1 MTICDAHVHFGWW
14 NPAPGDSAN
23 RYYSAER
30 TVRFLR
36 RQGVGAFCFSV
47 SSAQDPSW
55 PQERLLDE
63 YRAMLALAPKA
74 AFPFYWLTDAAFARD
89 PTLHTLLPEAIPWR
103 GLKLH
108 NEESDWFGRPEALWW
123 VMAFAHE
130 RGLAV
135 QFHTGGSR
143 SDAGRYRDVCRM
155 FPEVKIDLA
164 HGRPVDEAIAIALEC
179 PNVFIDTSFMDE
191 SALLACAQ
199 EPALRGRM
207 LFGSDVPAF
216 YDYLEATPDEAYQAR
231 LDVIG
236 RCFGAH
242 AADVL
247 TRNLFSFLS
256 REGANDGLSCVLP
269 RATRQRALPLT
280 RQGAVRA

>member
-1 MTICDAHVHFGWW
+1 MTVSDAHVHFGWW

-23 RYYSAER
+23 RHYSAEQ
-30 TVRFLR
+30 TVCFLR
-36 RQGVGAFCFSV
+36 EQGVEAFCFSV
-47 SSAQDPSW
+47 SSAQDPAW

-63 YRAMLALAPKA
+63 YREMLALAPKA

-89 PTLHTLLPEAIPWR
+89 PTLHTLLPETIPWR

-108 NEESDWFGRPEALWW
+108 NEESDWLGHPKALWR
-123 VMAFAHE
+123 VMAFARE

-164 HGRPVDEAIAIALEC
+164 HGRPVGEAVAIALAC
-179 PNVFIDTSFMDE
+179 PNVFIDTSFMDDA
-191 SALLACAQ
+191 SLLACAK
-199 EPALRGRM
+199 EPSLHGRM

-216 YDYLEATPDEAYQAR
+216 YDYLDTSPDEAYQTRLRAIKTFFGEQAHEVLAR
-231 LDVIG
+231 NV
-236 RCFGAH
+236 H
-242 AADVL
+242 
-247 TRNLFSFLS
+247 SFLS
-256 REGANDGLSCVLP
+256 VTHIKEKLI
-269 RATRQRALPLT
+269 
-280 RQGAVRA
+280 